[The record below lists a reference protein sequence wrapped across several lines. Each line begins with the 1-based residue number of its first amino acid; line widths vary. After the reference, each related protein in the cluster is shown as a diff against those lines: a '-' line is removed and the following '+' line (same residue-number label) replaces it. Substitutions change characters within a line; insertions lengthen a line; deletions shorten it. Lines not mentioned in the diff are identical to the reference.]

1 MVGRKD
7 IGLAL
12 LHIFVP
18 VDNLDRDKEYPAGEA
33 APEDGRYV
41 VTVLYFDVASEK
53 TDEDCCS
60 ASQQNSC
67 PPGKEYLIQYIEGV

>member
-7 IGLAL
+7 LGLAL

-41 VTVLYFDVASEK
+41 VTVLHFDVASERLMK
-53 TDEDCCS
+53 TAAPP
-60 ASQQNSC
+60 ASRIAAHQAKST
-67 PPGKEYLIQYIEGV
+67 